1 MAIKK
6 IVKFTK
12 EEIRDGWNVIYI
24 GGIGAFICDYLEVEE
39 AGVDEFDCTAH
50 GTFIP
55 EENVRSKLIGQG
67 TMRSSEDEVKA
78 VLKFRSSM
86 TSDRERSLIGTA
98 KGYIMPVWDYWMIR
112 TETREISEIT
122 PDETL
127 HYEQMF

>member
-6 IVKFTK
+6 IGKFNK
-12 EEIRDGWNVIYI
+12 EESRDGWNVIYN

-39 AGVDEFDCTAH
+39 AGVDEFDCTAQ

-86 TSDRERSLIGTA
+86 TSDRERPLIGTA
-98 KGYIMPVWDYWMIR
+98 KGYITPVRGYWMIR
-112 TETREISEIT
+112 TETTEISEIT

-127 HYEQMF
+127 HYEQIL